1 MYQSVLVPVD
11 NSDFSNQAVE
21 TAIQIGKRFG
31 SRVTGNHVY
40 AASMHDYRFRQMEFT
55 LPEEY
60 RQESE
65 IERQRKIHDSL
76 ITMGLKLISDCYLND
91 LDLRCQD
98 AGLECERKMMD
109 GKHHVEIL
117 KDMAE
122 SNYDLTVLGAKGIG
136 KTKDMQIGPV
146 CQAVA
151 RHGKRDIWVVKHVP
165 RKDDEERDTILV
177 GIDGSPRSFGCLMT
191 AAELAKQFDKKITLI
206 SVYDPYL
213 HYLVFNSI
221 VDVLTEEAAKVFRFE
236 EQNQLHE
243 EIIDTGLAQIYQ
255 SHLDV
260 AGKMLQEKGL
270 TAEKVLLDGKAFQKI
285 LDYTRKNPPWL
296 LVLGRIGVHSERDE
310 PGLGSNTESLLR
322 LAPCDV
328 LLGSVEVHP
337 ELDKKAEESILW
349 TQEAEERMTR
359 VPDMVKGIARTGIL
373 RLAVEQ
379 GHSVITNSVI
389 DDAMERF
396 MPKRTSEA
404 TIQLAESLAFD
415 RARRGKSALCKHC
428 GTTAT
433 EEHPV
438 KCSVCGASEFD
449 FITREI
455 IEKIVASEGGATE
468 ETTYDGRKLVWTREA
483 RRLLP
488 AIKDNYQ
495 KRRAKAYIEK
505 AARMRRL
512 NTVTA
517 EFAEGVLEELGHEES
532 LEAHHEAQAQ
542 ASGPADSLKEDKLDY
557 GLKLVARDAKGNPL
571 NSVFAWTP
579 EAVERL
585 LRVPHGFMRDKV
597 QERVESLA
605 LDNKMLTID
614 LGLVEQGIEIG
625 RKLMEEML
633 AAQSGNGAESSG
645 DNGNAASKGVS
656 KVPASDV
663 AAGGCPFHGAPKS
676 VLNEAGIM
684 AELEKARSK

>member
-31 SRVTGNHVY
+31 SKVTGNHVY

-76 ITMGLKLISDCYLND
+76 ITMGLKLISDCYLNV

-165 RKDDEERDTILV
+165 GKDDEERDTILV

-221 VDVLTEEAAKVFRFE
+221 VDVLTEKAAKVFRFE

-296 LVLGRIGVHSERDE
+296 LVMGRIGVHSESDE

-337 ELDKKAEESILW
+337 ELDKK
-349 TQEAEERMTR
+349 
-359 VPDMVKGIARTGIL
+359 G
-373 RLAVEQ
+373 
-379 GHSVITNSVI
+379 
-389 DDAMERF
+389 
-396 MPKRTSEA
+396 
-404 TIQLAESLAFD
+404 
-415 RARRGKSALCKHC
+415 
-428 GTTAT
+428 
-433 EEHPV
+433 
-438 KCSVCGASEFD
+438 
-449 FITREI
+449 
-455 IEKIVASEGGATE
+455 
-468 ETTYDGRKLVWTREA
+468 
-483 RRLLP
+483 
-488 AIKDNYQ
+488 
-495 KRRAKAYIEK
+495 
-505 AARMRRL
+505 
-512 NTVTA
+512 
-517 EFAEGVLEELGHEES
+517 
-532 LEAHHEAQAQ
+532 
-542 ASGPADSLKEDKLDY
+542 
-557 GLKLVARDAKGNPL
+557 
-571 NSVFAWTP
+571 
-579 EAVERL
+579 
-585 LRVPHGFMRDKV
+585 
-597 QERVESLA
+597 
-605 LDNKMLTID
+605 
-614 LGLVEQGIEIG
+614 
-625 RKLMEEML
+625 
-633 AAQSGNGAESSG
+633 
-645 DNGNAASKGVS
+645 
-656 KVPASDV
+656 
-663 AAGGCPFHGAPKS
+663 
-676 VLNEAGIM
+676 
-684 AELEKARSK
+684 

>member
-31 SRVTGNHVY
+31 SKVTGNHVY

-76 ITMGLKLISDCYLND
+76 ITMGLKLISDCYLNV

-117 KDMAE
+117 KDMAK
-122 SNYDLTVLGAKGIG
+122 SDYDLTVLGAKGIG

-146 CQAVA
+146 CQTVA

-165 RKDDEERDTILV
+165 GKDDEERDTILV
-177 GIDGSPRSFGCLMT
+177 GIDGSPHSFGCLMT

-221 VDVLTEEAAKVFRFE
+221 VDVLTEKAAKVFRFE

-296 LVLGRIGVHSERDE
+296 LVMGRIGVHSESDE

-433 EEHPV
+433 EENPV

-449 FITREI
+449 FITEEI
-455 IEKIVASEGGATE
+455 IEKIVASEGGANE

-483 RRLLP
+483 RKLLP

-517 EFAEGVLEELGHEES
+517 EFAEGILEELGHEES
-532 LEAHHEAQAQ
+532 LETHHEAQAQ
-542 ASGPADSLKEDKLDY
+542 ASGETDGFEEEKLDY

-614 LGLVEQGIEIG
+614 LDLVEQGIEIG

-645 DNGNAASKGVS
+645 GNRSADSEGVP

-663 AAGGCPFHGAPKS
+663 AAGGCPFQGAPKS